1 MGQIHR
7 GRGETLF
14 YFFYF
19 LSWKGAVK
27 RENHGQDFFFKEK
40 VTGKWR
46 QTNKKWLKN
55 KLDFIPTD
63 TERGAFSVH
72 AFLDVIDV
80 PQLLDEQKTSIKG
93 ALPEEELTRA
103 LKRMK
108 KRFISRLDG
117 ITTAF
122 IKLFWCKV
130 KDMVLNSL
138 NAAFTKGEM
147 SATQKRFSSDLS
159 VKYFKGFGVY

>member
-1 MGQIHR
+1 M
-7 GRGETLF
+7 
-14 YFFYF
+14 
-19 LSWKGAVK
+19 
-27 RENHGQDFFFKEK
+27 
-40 VTGKWR
+40 
-46 QTNKKWLKN
+46 
-55 KLDFIPTD
+55 
-63 TERGAFSVH
+63 
-72 AFLDVIDV
+72 
-80 PQLLDEQKTSIKG
+80 LDEQKTSIKG